1 MVHTSEKVRH
11 RSLRTKQ
18 KLDQLLDKED
28 MDRNHKLKH
37 AMKCLWNDTDSQKAS
52 STLSK
57 VKLVNQRQ
65 KKVYQRVVLDVSQ
78 RRSTQLTPAEIKTLN
93 LLRLIVDGG
102 WAVDREVAE

>member
-1 MVHTSEKVRH
+1 M
-11 RSLRTKQ
+11 
-18 KLDQLLDKED
+18 LDKED

-37 AMKCLWNDTDSQKAS
+37 AMQCLWNDTDPQKAS

-57 VKLVNQRQ
+57 ARVVNQRQ